1 MDQGIRKLFAVLLL
15 LALPLQSL
23 AQTNFLTASNQDEFL
38 PVEEAYTVQV
48 DLIDA
53 QTLKV
58 LWQIAPEYYL
68 YQHQFAFALKPES
81 KAPGVSARYS
91 AAIDKTDEYF
101 GDVKVYYEFADIDLS
116 TATPIPDGTVLA
128 ITSQGCADAGLCY
141 PPRTD
146 YFELQPA
153 AGQVLPLSEEQY
165 RQAQQALQPRPD
177 VSSQSVWTIILFAL
191 LGGAILN
198 LMPCVFPILSLKVLG
213 FVSADPKENHVH
225 SWYYTAGVVLSFV
238 AFAGLILT
246 LKAAGQAVGWGFQ
259 LQSTEFVGLLALLF
273 FAMALALSGLAELGT
288 SFMGVGSSLTQG
300 TNHKS
305 SFFTGVLAVV
315 VASPCTAP
323 FMGTALG
330 FALTQNTATA
340 LLVFAALGL
349 GMALPMVA
357 LSYSTTLRRWM
368 PKPGAWMVTFRQ
380 FLAFPLYMTVIWLL
394 WVAGRQAGV
403 DVFATLL
410 VACLMVALS
419 LWLWSK
425 TGWAKRL
432 SALTF
437 ALAILLTFNPPAQTE
452 TQTPSGAFSRSELNA
467 LTAGTQTVFVD
478 VTADWCITCIAN
490 EKAVLETAEIQQ
502 AFAERK
508 VIYHI
513 IDWTNYDPAVAE
525 FLAEF
530 QRSGIPFYLV
540 YPGNS
545 QPPVILPQIL
555 TKEIVL
561 NSIGA
566 Q

>member
-213 FVSADPKENHVH
+213 FVSADPKENHAH

-437 ALAILLTFNPPAQTE
+437 ALAILLTFKPPPPNPNADTKRRVF
-452 TQTPSGAFSRSELNA
+452 TQRTQRADSR
-467 LTAGTQTVFVD
+467 D
-478 VTADWCITCIAN
+478 AN
-490 EKAVLETAEIQQ
+490 GLCRRHRRLVHY
-502 AFAERK
+502 
-508 VIYHI
+508 VHC
-513 IDWTNYDPAVAE
+513 
-525 FLAEF
+525 
-530 QRSGIPFYLV
+530 QREGR
-540 YPGNS
+540 
-545 QPPVILPQIL
+545 
-555 TKEIVL
+555 
-561 NSIGA
+561 A
-566 Q
+566 

>member
-1 MDQGIRKLFAVLLL
+1 MDQGIRKLFAALLL
-15 LALPLQSL
+15 LALPMQSV
-23 AQTNFLTASNQDEFL
+23 AQGILLTPSNQDEFL
-38 PVEEAYTVQV
+38 PVEEAYQVQV
-48 DLIDA
+48 DLIDP

-58 LWQIAPEYYL
+58 LWQIAPDYYL
-68 YQHQFAFALKPES
+68 YQHQFAFALKQES
-81 KAPGVSARYS
+81 DAPGISALYS
-91 AAIDKTDEYF
+91 AALDKTDEYF

-116 TATPIPDGTVLA
+116 TATPIADGTVLA

-146 YFELQPA
+146 YFELQPTA
-153 AGQVLPLSEEQY
+153 NQALPLSEAQF
-165 RQAQQALQPRPD
+165 RQAQQALRVLPEA
-177 VSSQSVWTIILFAL
+177 SQRSLWTILLFAL
-191 LGGAILN
+191 VGGAILN

-213 FVSADPKENHVH
+213 FVSGDPKDNHIH
-225 SWYYTAGVVLSFV
+225 SWYYTAGVVVSFV
-238 AFAGLILT
+238 VFAGLILA
-246 LKAAGQAVGWGFQ
+246 LKSAGQAVGWGFQ

-273 FAMALALSGLAELGT
+273 FAMGLALSGLAELGT
-288 SFMGVGSSLTQG
+288 SFMGLGGSLTQG

-330 FALTQNTATA
+330 FALTQNTVTA
-340 LLVFAALGL
+340 LSVFAALGL

-357 LSYSTTLRRWM
+357 LSYSTTLRHWM

-380 FLAFPLYMTVIWLL
+380 FLAFPLYLTVIWLL

-410 VACLMVALS
+410 VACLLVALS
-419 LWLWSK
+419 LWLWNRA
-425 TGWAKRL
+425 GWAKRL
-432 SALTF
+432 SALSF
-437 ALAILLTFNPPAQTE
+437 ALAIILAFNPPAQTE
-452 TQTPSGAFSRSELNA
+452 TKASSGAFSRSELNA
-467 LTAGTQTVFVD
+467 LISGDQMVFVD

-490 EKAVLETAEIQQ
+490 EKAVLETPKIQQ
-502 AFAERK
+502 AFAQRN

-513 IDWTNYDPAVAE
+513 VDWTNYDPAVAD

-530 QRSGIPFYLV
+530 RRSGIPFYLV

-555 TKEIVL
+555 TKDIVL

-566 Q
+566 L

>member
-1 MDQGIRKLFAVLLL
+1 MDQGIRKLIAVLLL

-23 AQTNFLTASNQDEFL
+23 AQGNFLTASNQDQFL
-38 PVEEAYTVQV
+38 PVEEAYQVQV
-48 DLIDA
+48 DLIDP

-68 YQHQFAFALKPES
+68 YQHQFAFALKPDS
-81 KAPGVSARYS
+81 TAPGVSARYS
-91 AAIDKTDEYF
+91 PALDKTDEYF
-101 GDVKVYYEFADIDLS
+101 GDVKVYYDFSDIDLS
-116 TATPIPDGTVLA
+116 TAAPIPDGTVLT

-146 YFELQPA
+146 HFELQPT
-153 AGQVLPLSEEQY
+153 AGQVLTLSEEQY
-165 RQAQQALQPRPD
+165 RQAQQTLQPKEDPRQ
-177 VSSQSVWTIILFAL
+177 QSLGVILLFAFI
-191 LGGAILN
+191 GGAILN

-213 FVSADPKENHVH
+213 FVSANPKDNHIH

-238 AFAGLILT
+238 AFASLILA
-246 LKAAGQAVGWGFQ
+246 LKSAGQAVGWGFQ
-259 LQSTEFVGLLALLF
+259 LQSTEFVGILALLF
-273 FAMALALSGLAELGT
+273 FAMGLALSGMVEIGT
-288 SFMGVGSSLTQG
+288 SFMGLGSSLTQG
-300 TNHKS
+300 SSHKT

-330 FALTQNTATA
+330 FALTQNTMTA
-340 LLVFAALGL
+340 LFVFAALGL

-357 LSYSTTLRRWM
+357 LSYSKTLRQWM
-368 PKPGAWMVTFRQ
+368 PKPGPWMVTFRQ
-380 FLAFPLYMTVIWLL
+380 VLAFPLYLTVIWLL

-403 DVFATLL
+403 DVLATLL
-410 VACLMVALS
+410 LACLLIALT

-425 TGWAKRL
+425 SGWTKRL
-432 SALTF
+432 SALSF
-437 ALAILLTFNPPAQTE
+437 ALAISLALNPP
-452 TQTPSGAFSRSELNA
+452 TQTHTTQTSEAFSRSQLDA
-467 LTAGTQTVFVD
+467 LVTKDQTVFVD

-502 AFAERK
+502 AFVEHN
-508 VIYHI
+508 VVYHI
-513 IDWTNYDPAVAE
+513 IDWTHYDPAVAD

-545 QPPVILPQIL
+545 GPPVILPQIL

-561 NSIGA
+561 DSIRA
-566 Q
+566 R

>member
-23 AQTNFLTASNQDEFL
+23 AQGNFLTASNQDEFL
-38 PVEEAYTVQV
+38 PVEDAYKVQV

-81 KAPGVSARYS
+81 RAPGVSARYS

-101 GDVKVYYEFADIDLS
+101 GDVKVYYEFSDIDLS
-116 TATPIPDGTVLA
+116 TATAIPDGTVLA

-165 RQAQQALQPRPD
+165 RQAQQSLQPRPE
-177 VSSQSVWTIILFAL
+177 VSSQSVWTIMLFAL

-288 SFMGVGSSLTQG
+288 SFMGLGSSLTQG

-349 GMALPMVA
+349 GMALPMIA

-403 DVFATLL
+403 DIFATLL
-410 VACLMVALS
+410 VACLLIALS

-437 ALAILLTFNPPAQTE
+437 ALAILLTFNPPVQTE
-452 TQTPSGAFSRSELNA
+452 TQSSSGAFSRSELNT
-467 LTAGTQTVFVD
+467 LTAGAQTVFVD

-502 AFAERK
+502 AFAERN

-545 QPPVILPQIL
+545 QPPAILPQIL

>member
-1 MDQGIRKLFAVLLL
+1 
-15 LALPLQSL
+15 
-23 AQTNFLTASNQDEFL
+23 
-38 PVEEAYTVQV
+38 
-48 DLIDA
+48 
-53 QTLKV
+53 
-58 LWQIAPEYYL
+58 
-68 YQHQFAFALKPES
+68 
-81 KAPGVSARYS
+81 
-91 AAIDKTDEYF
+91 
-101 GDVKVYYEFADIDLS
+101 
-116 TATPIPDGTVLA
+116 
-128 ITSQGCADAGLCY
+128 
-141 PPRTD
+141 
-146 YFELQPA
+146 
-153 AGQVLPLSEEQY
+153 
-165 RQAQQALQPRPD
+165 
-177 VSSQSVWTIILFAL
+177 
-191 LGGAILN
+191 
-198 LMPCVFPILSLKVLG
+198 
-213 FVSADPKENHVH
+213 
-225 SWYYTAGVVLSFV
+225 
-238 AFAGLILT
+238 
-246 LKAAGQAVGWGFQ
+246 
-259 LQSTEFVGLLALLF
+259 
-273 FAMALALSGLAELGT
+273 MALALSGLAELGT
-288 SFMGVGSSLTQG
+288 SFMGAGNSLTQG

-368 PKPGAWMVTFRQ
+368 PKPGPWMVTFRQ

-410 VACLMVALS
+410 LACLMIALS

-437 ALAILLTFNPPAQTE
+437 ALAILLTFNPPAQTQ

-502 AFAERK
+502 AFAERN

-540 YPGNS
+540 YPGNG

>member
-1 MDQGIRKLFAVLLL
+1 MDQAVRQLIIVLVLLS
-15 LALPLQSL
+15 LPLVAAAQSR
-23 AQTNFLTASNQDEFL
+23 FLTASNQEDFL
-38 PVEEAYTVQV
+38 PVEEAYRVQV
-48 DLIDA
+48 DLVDPKN
-53 QTLKV
+53 LKV

-68 YQHQFAFALKPES
+68 YQHQFAFSLTPES
-81 KAPGVSARYS
+81 SAPGIAARYS
-91 AAIDKTDEYF
+91 IAIDKTDEYF
-101 GDVKVYYEFADIDLS
+101 GDVKVYYDFADIDLS
-116 TATPIPDGTVLA
+116 TATPIRDGTILT

-146 YFELQPA
+146 RFELQPT
-153 AGQVLPLSEEQY
+153 AGQILPLSEEQY
-165 RQAQQALQPRPD
+165 QQAHGAQQSQSE
-177 VSSQSVWTIILFAL
+177 VSQQSVWMILLFAL
-191 LGGAILN
+191 IGGAILN
-198 LMPCVFPILSLKVLG
+198 LMPCVFPILSLKVLS
-213 FVSADPKENHVH
+213 FVSADPKESHIH
-225 SWYYTAGVVLSFV
+225 SWYYAAGVVVSFV

-288 SFMGVGSSLTQG
+288 SFMGLGSSLTQNG
-300 TNHKS
+300 NHKS

-330 FALTQNTATA
+330 FALTQNTITA

-349 GMALPMVA
+349 GMALPMVV
-357 LSYSTTLRRWM
+357 LSYSTTLRQWM

-403 DVFATLL
+403 DVLATSL
-410 VACLMVALS
+410 VACLLVAMS
-419 LWLWSK
+419 MWFWHK

-432 SALTF
+432 SALSF
-437 ALAILLTFNPPAQTE
+437 ALAIILVLNPPTQVQTH
-452 TQTPSGAFSRSELNA
+452 TASSAFSRSELETLISGNRP
-467 LTAGTQTVFVD
+467 VFVD

-502 AFAERK
+502 AFAERD
-508 VIYHI
+508 VVYHI
-513 IDWTNYDPAVAE
+513 IDWTNYDPAVAD

-540 YPGNS
+540 YPGNNLA
-545 QPPVILPQIL
+545 PVILPQIL

-561 NSIGA
+561 QAIGA

>member
-1 MDQGIRKLFAVLLL
+1 MDQGLRKVLGALFL

-23 AQTNFLTASNQDEFL
+23 AQGSFLTASNQDAFL
-38 PVEEAYTVQV
+38 PVEEAYQVQV
-48 DLIDA
+48 DLIDS

-91 AAIDKTDEYF
+91 AALDKTDEYF

-116 TATPIPDGTVLA
+116 TASPIPDGTVLA

-165 RQAQQALQPRPD
+165 RQAQQTLQSGSE
-177 VSSQSVWTIILFAL
+177 VNQQSLWVIVLFAL

-213 FVSADPKENHVH
+213 FVNADPTDNHRH

-238 AFAGLILT
+238 AFAALILT

-288 SFMGVGSSLTQG
+288 SFMGLGGSLTQG
-300 TNHKS
+300 SNHKS

-330 FALTQNTATA
+330 FALTQNTITA
-340 LLVFAALGL
+340 LSVFAALGL
-349 GMALPMVA
+349 GMAIPMVA
-357 LSYSTTLRRWM
+357 LSYSTTLRQWM

-380 FLAFPLYMTVIWLL
+380 FLAFPLYLTVIWLL

-410 VACLMVALS
+410 VACLLVALS
-419 LWLWSK
+419 LWLWNR

-432 SALTF
+432 SALSF
-437 ALAILLTFNPPAQTE
+437 ALALILLFNPPVQTE
-452 TQTPSGAFSRSELNA
+452 TNASSGAFSRSELDT
-467 LTAGTQTVFVD
+467 LTAGPQMVFVD

-490 EKAVLETAEIQQ
+490 EKAVLETTEIQQ
-502 AFAERK
+502 AFAERG

-513 IDWTNYDPAVAE
+513 IDWTNYDPAVAD

-545 QPPVILPQIL
+545 QPPSILPQIL